1 MSEDVIVIRDRWATR
16 VRLEAA
22 DELARERICRS
33 STPTGNSLDP
43 CRLTLSGETC
53 RLRGE
58 GRIVGILSDVF
69 RLGEGDGRRDW
80 NESALRSRAR
90 GNWA

>member
-1 MSEDVIVIRDRWATR
+1 VIRDRWATR

-43 CRLTLSGETC
+43 CRLTTRDSGDTC

-58 GRIVGILSDVF
+58 GRMGGILSDVF
-69 RLGEGDGRRDW
+69 RLGEGDGRRD
-80 NESALRSRAR
+80 
-90 GNWA
+90 